1 MTGTQL
7 NLDDYAPGRA
17 PARARRTDNDA
28 SHAAAD
34 RISGTVAGRQ
44 KLELLRAVR
53 SHPGRT
59 IAELDA
65 LGLVVKH
72 DAGRRAPELAE
83 WHEGDETNGSGHLR
97 RERTRDGWRLELTA
111 KGWAL
116 LEDIDTRERT

>member
-7 NLDDYAPGRA
+7 SLDDHAAGRA

-72 DAGRRAPELAE
+72 DAGRRAPELDAQ
-83 WHEGDETNGSGHLR
+83 GLLA
-97 RERTRDGWRLELTA
+97 REKTPDGWRLKLTA

-116 LEDIDTRERT
+116 LEDIDTRERDAAGGALP